1 MVAWGAS
8 TVNNPIDYGQ
18 SIVPAVAQS
27 GVRAIAA
34 GNNHVAI
41 DIKEAD
47 RFLSTNKPNVILL
60 DLSLPEVSGF
70 DFLKTIKADVVN
82 RDIPIIVISAFD
94 NHETI
99 QEVKRLGAIDFVP
112 KPVNL
117 KLLMQKIKD
126 ILSN

>member
-1 MVAWGAS
+1 MEENALILVVDDSQTTLMLMEWALQENGYK
-8 TVNNPIDYGQ
+8 T
-18 SIVPAVAQS
+18 
-27 GVRAIAA
+27 
-34 GNNHVAI
+34 HVAI
-41 DIKEAD
+41 DIKEAE

-70 DFLKTIKADVVN
+70 DFLKSIKTN
-82 RDIPIIVISAFD
+82 IINKDIPIIVISAFD

-117 KLLMQKIKD
+117 KLLMQKIK
-126 ILSN
+126 IIISN

>member
-1 MVAWGAS
+1 MEENALILV
-8 TVNNPIDYGQ
+8 IDDSQTTLMLMEWALQENGYKT
-18 SIVPAVAQS
+18 
-27 GVRAIAA
+27 
-34 GNNHVAI
+34 HVAI